1 MVREQG
7 FRLSGRKTTVPSA
20 NPAIPDASK
29 ARFVVLTE
37 NLIEYPAARL
47 GNYMLMVVEFC
58 QL

>member
-20 NPAIPDASK
+20 NAAILDASK

-37 NLIEYPAARL
+37 NLIEYPAARPKTW
-47 GNYMLMVVEFC
+47 ETTC
-58 QL
+58 